1 MNQIVNKFL
10 LAGDKFMPGIY
21 LRRPD
26 LNIVLVDNLLKTKKE
41 YKNLKKQEISR
52 YINQNE
58 LGKACFQH
66 DIIYGRTRRFNYD
79 LTRRTASDKILRDKA
94 FNIVKN
100 LKYDGYQRSLASI
113 VYKCF
118 DKKSFGSD
126 IKNQNISNKE
136 LAEELQKP
144 IIRKFKKR
152 KVQSPLIENIWGADL
167 ADMLLISKLNKG
179 IRFL

>member
-1 MNQIVNKFL
+1 M
-10 LAGDKFMPGIY
+10 
-21 LRRPD
+21 
-26 LNIVLVDNLLKTKKE
+26 
-41 YKNLKKQEISR
+41 
-52 YINQNE
+52 
-58 LGKACFQH
+58 
-66 DIIYGRTRRFNYD
+66 
-79 LTRRTASDKILRDKA
+79 RDKA

-100 LKYDGYQRSLASI
+100 LKYDGYQRGLASI

-118 DKKSFGSD
+118 DKKSSGSD

-179 IRFL
+179 IRFLLCINDIFSK